1 MINWLL
7 STCRL
12 SSRRSRRQPQSPV
25 RSPHL
30 LRRLRSGTGRSQA
43 RAGHATVRQWERR
56 GVVTL
61 IIAAVL
67 IVVAS
72 AIAVVNLATRTPQS
86 SRRRQ

>member
-1 MINWLL
+1 
-7 STCRL
+7 
-12 SSRRSRRQPQSPV
+12 
-25 RSPHL
+25 
-30 LRRLRSGTGRSQA
+30 
-43 RAGHATVRQWERR
+43 
-56 GVVTL
+56 VVTL